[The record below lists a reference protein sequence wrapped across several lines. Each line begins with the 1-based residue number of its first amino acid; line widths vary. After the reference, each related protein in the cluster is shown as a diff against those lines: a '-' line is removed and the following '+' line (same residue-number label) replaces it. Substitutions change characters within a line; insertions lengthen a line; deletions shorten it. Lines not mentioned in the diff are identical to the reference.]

1 MWWLIFER
9 MLGMRDNTRIILG
22 GAVLSLMNLLA
33 WHWLARRIAAIV
45 ALVVVAGYA
54 TVAGARKNDPG
65 GMLFA
70 ATWLTLAS
78 IVGYLLGAAGYLLGT
93 VLGFPLKST
102 CVKSTLAQAS
112 LVAVFA
118 RELHRFHK
126 VEKTF

>member
-1 MWWLIFER
+1 MLWLIFEG
-9 MLGMRDNTRIILG
+9 MLGMRDNYRIILG
-22 GAVLSLMNLLA
+22 GAVLSLINLLA
-33 WHWLARRIAAIV
+33 WRWIARRIAVII

-78 IVGYLLGAAGYLLGT
+78 AAGYILGT
-93 VLGFPLKST
+93 VLGWPLKSR
-102 CVKSTLAQAS
+102 CVKSTIAQAS
-112 LVAVFA
+112 LIAVFS

-126 VEKTF
+126 VEKTFS